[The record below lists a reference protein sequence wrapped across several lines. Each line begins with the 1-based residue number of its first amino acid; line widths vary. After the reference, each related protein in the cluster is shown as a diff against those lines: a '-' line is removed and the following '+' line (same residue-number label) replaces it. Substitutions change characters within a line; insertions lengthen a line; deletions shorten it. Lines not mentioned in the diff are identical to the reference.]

1 MPTGTERPSP
11 LGLVESVKPI
21 CFASGGCYH
30 INGLPKT
37 SNESVYDHKTPLDRT
52 SATNALGNSIRAIRL
67 LRKVEPL
74 SSEHMR
80 WILDTRYLL
89 EEIFGQGSRI
99 YRTFA
104 NLKFHYEGEFLASDR
119 DFEAEGARRNLEA
132 YQNALGMA
140 DGILHAAIDQINRKG
155 LEGVYEGK
163 DTPKESSEIVKILS
177 LIEIKLRKTV
187 RDKPKNESEVT
198 DALESL
204 FIGADLD
211 KEFTREKE
219 NLVYSSKTYIP
230 DFAFRRISTVVE
242 AKLCDTPKREKEI
255 IAEINDDIL
264 AYKTAYANLIFVVY
278 DLGMIRDRDM
288 FAGSIEQAHQQ
299 VIIRVIKH

>member
-1 MPTGTERPSP
+1 MNTSRRIAVPMPTGTERPSP

-80 WILDTRYLL
+80 WILDT
-89 EEIFGQGSRI
+89 
-99 YRTFA
+99 
-104 NLKFHYEGEFLASDR
+104 
-119 DFEAEGARRNLEA
+119 
-132 YQNALGMA
+132 
-140 DGILHAAIDQINRKG
+140 AIDQINRKG

-187 RDKPKNESEVT
+187 RDKPQAESEVK